1 MLDMKKKSTIKQVT
15 KKSFTFRFDGIEIIE
30 KHLFQYVERGEGSE
44 FDFNVSVQTN
54 LEAKNKL
61 AVYFVRVNVIKK
73 SENRIIASITTACG
87 FEIQNFDE
95 AFPNGSK
102 DEYLADRDLDL
113 ALKNISI
120 STTRGVMFG
129 EFRGT
134 PMHNAILPIIDPST
148 LVTHNKP
155 ILEK

>member
-1 MLDMKKKSTIKQVT
+1 MKKKSTTKQATT
-15 KKSFTFRFDGIEIIE
+15 KAFRFRFDGIEIIE
-30 KHLFQYVERGEGSE
+30 KQLFQYVETGEGSD
-44 FDFNVSVQTN
+44 FDFNVTVQTN

-73 SENRIIASITTACG
+73 SENRVIASITTACG

-95 AFPNGSK
+95 AFPVGPKK
-102 DEYLADRDLDL
+102 DFLADRDLDL
-113 ALKNISI
+113 ALKHISI

-134 PMHNAILPIIDPST
+134 SMHNAILPIIDPST